1 MHMKDSINP
10 QNVEAFYEEAIRA
23 LIFADAEALD
33 SLLVS
38 VDDTMQAPA
47 AVAGAACEAWQRCRT
62 KRQILAQLLLKTRT
76 NLSLLERIAADPSE
90 YGESRSTWAAVSGQG
105 GVDGRQEDSWPR

>member
-1 MHMKDSINP
+1 MKDSVNP
-10 QNVEAFYEEAIRA
+10 RNVESFYEEAIRA

-47 AVAGAACEAWQRCRT
+47 TVAGAACEAWQRCRT
-62 KRQILAQLLLKTRT
+62 KRQILAQLLLKTRS

-90 YGESRSTWAAVSGQG
+90 YGESRSTWAAIPAEGGQG
-105 GVDGRQEDSWPR
+105 DRQEDLWPR